1 MMKNLTDLIFKFGGR
16 RKKVK
21 FKIEGKP
28 IGKGRPRFTNAGGY
42 VRTYTPASTKEY
54 EEEIARAFNLQ
65 CKIDDEDFEKEI
77 YMKIKAHFEPPKSTS
92 KKIRQLLVQG
102 MGYRHKPDIDNITKI
117 VLDGLNGV
125 AYKDDNQITKIEAKK
140 IYNETSYIEVEINYL
155 ED

>member
-1 MMKNLTDLIFKFGGR
+1 MKNLTDLMFDYGGK

-21 FKIEGKP
+21 FKLDGKP

-42 VRTYTPASTKEY
+42 VRTYTPAPTKQY
-54 EEEIARAFNLQ
+54 EEEIAKAFNLQ
-65 CKIDDEDFEKEI
+65 CKISDKEFEKEVFI
-77 YMKIKAHFEPPKSTS
+77 KINAHFEPPKSTS
-92 KKIRQLLVQG
+92 KKIKQLLVQG

-125 AYKDDNQITKIEAKK
+125 AYKDDNQITKIEVKK
-140 IYNETSYIEVEINYL
+140 TYSETSYIEVEINYL